1 MRIAVI
7 GAGYVGLVTGVC
19 LAEIGHR
26 VTCID
31 VDREKVAMMTKGYS
45 PIYEPGLEEMMRRN
59 LQKGRL
65 NFTTSYHEAFKE
77 VEVIYLAVG
86 TPQLP
91 DGTADLQYIE
101 QAASTIGTSLQK
113 ECIVVTKSTV
123 PVGTNVRIKALI
135 EEKSMHK
142 MKIDIVSNPEFLREG
157 SAVYDTFHGD
167 RIVIG
172 SENQEAAE
180 VLERINQPFHIPI
193 YHTDLNSAEMIKYA
207 SNAFLATKISF
218 INEISAI
225 CEKVGANVD
234 DVACGMGKDRRIGE
248 QFLKA
253 GIGYGGSCFPKDTN
267 ALVQLAGNNQHNFKL
282 LQSVIEVNHSQQ
294 MKLIEKTQE
303 AVGEIQGKKVALL
316 GLAFKPNTDD
326 MREAASIPIAH
337 ALKERGA
344 EIVAYDP
351 IAIQNAKQHL
361 PPGIRYEESL
371 INALA
376 GADVALILTEWN
388 EIKKLDLSHYVKW
401 MASPIVIDGRNC
413 YPLDEIKKYS
423 IHYVSIGRPTI
434 NRKCLSV
441 SVH

>member
-1 MRIAVI
+1 MKIAVI
-7 GAGYVGLVTGVC
+7 GAGYVGLVTGVS
-19 LAEIGHR
+19 LAEIGHH
-26 VTCID
+26 VTCVD
-31 VDREKVAMMTKGYS
+31 VDHEKVAMMTKGYS
-45 PIYEPGLEEMMRRN
+45 PIYEPDLEEMMRRN
-59 LQKGRL
+59 LHHGRL
-65 NFTTSYHEAFKE
+65 NFTTSHQKAFEE

-91 DGTADLQYIE
+91 DGTADLQYID
-101 QAASTIGTSLQK
+101 QAANAIGTSLQK

-123 PVGTNVRIKALI
+123 PVGTNIRIKALI
-135 EEKSMHK
+135 EEKSTN
-142 MKIDIVSNPEFLREG
+142 KIKVDIVSNPEFLREG

-172 SENQEAAE
+172 AENQEAAE

-234 DVACGMGKDRRIGE
+234 DVALGMGKDRRIGE

-294 MKLIEKTQE
+294 MKLIEKTRE
-303 AVGEIQGKKVALL
+303 AVGDIQGKRVALL

-337 ALKERGA
+337 ALNELGA

-351 IAIQNAKQHL
+351 IAVKNAKQYL
-361 PPGIRYEESL
+361 PIGIRYEESL
-371 INALA
+371 INTLA
-376 GADVALILTEWN
+376 DADVALILTEWK
-388 EIKKLDLSHYVKW
+388 EIKTLDLSHYINW
-401 MASPIVIDGRNC
+401 MASPVIVDGRNC
-413 YPLDEIKKYS
+413 YPLDEVEKYPL
-423 IHYVSIGRPTI
+423 HYVSIGRPTV
-434 NRKCLSV
+434 NRRASLSV
-441 SVH
+441 N

>member
-1 MRIAVI
+1 MKIAVI
-7 GAGYVGLVTGVC
+7 GAGYVGLVTGVS

-31 VDREKVAMMTKGYS
+31 VDHEKVAMMTKGYS
-45 PIYEPGLEEMMRRN
+45 PIYEPDLEVMMKRN
-59 LQKGRL
+59 LHYGRL
-65 NFTTSYHEAFKE
+65 DFTTSHQKAFE
-77 VEVIYLAVG
+77 GVDVIYLAVG

-91 DGTADLQYIE
+91 DGTADLQYID
-101 QAASTIGTSLQK
+101 QAARTIGTSLQK
-113 ECIVVTKSTV
+113 GCIVVTKSTV
-123 PVGTNVRIKALI
+123 PVGTNIRIKALI
-135 EEKSMHK
+135 EEKSMNK
-142 MKIDIVSNPEFLREG
+142 IKIDIVSNPEFLREG

-172 SENQEAAE
+172 AENQEAAA
-180 VLERINQPFHIPI
+180 VLERVNQPFNIPI

-234 DVACGMGKDRRIGE
+234 DVALGMGKDRRIGE
-248 QFLKA
+248 HFLKA

-267 ALVQLAGNNQHNFKL
+267 ALVQLAGNNQHDFKL

-294 MKLIEKTQE
+294 TKLIEKTRE
-303 AVGEIQGKKVALL
+303 AVGDLQGKRVALL

-337 ALKERGA
+337 ALKEQGA
-344 EIVAYDP
+344 NIVAYDP

-361 PPGIRYEESL
+361 PQGICYEESL
-371 INALA
+371 INALT
-376 GADVALILTEWN
+376 GAEVALILTEWK
-388 EIKKLDLSHYVKW
+388 EIKTLDLSHYIKW
-401 MASPIVIDGRNC
+401 MASPIIIDGRNC
-413 YPLDEIKKYS
+413 YPLNVVEKYP
-423 IHYVSIGRPTI
+423 IHYFSIGRPTV
-434 NRKCLSV
+434 NRRSV
-441 SVH
+441 SVSVN